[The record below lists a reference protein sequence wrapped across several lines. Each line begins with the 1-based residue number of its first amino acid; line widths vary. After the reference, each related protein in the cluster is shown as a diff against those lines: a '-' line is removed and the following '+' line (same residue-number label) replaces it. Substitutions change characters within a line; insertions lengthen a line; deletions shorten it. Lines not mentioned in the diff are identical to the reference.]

1 VKSSHDSSCK
11 LVRRRLVP
19 DEPFPPYS
27 YVTGRFP
34 HPTRDPAGHSFSA
47 VPAPCPAPNPK
58 QWRDCHP
65 YLFGLDLFNFGYYWE
80 AHEVWEG
87 VWNACGRAG
96 STGDFIKG
104 LIKLAAAG
112 VKAREGR
119 TEGIRRHGRRAAEL
133 FGQVASHLP
142 PGQIRFFGI
151 PLQLLIS
158 LATDVAR
165 ESVISPTG
173 APVEVVFH
181 FVLCPDED
189 SQNDIER
196 PQPSS

>member
-1 VKSSHDSSCK
+1 MKTSHGPSYK
-11 LVRRRLVP
+11 LGTRRLVP

-34 HPTRDPAGHSFSA
+34 HPTRDLAGHSFGV
-47 VPAPCPAPNPK
+47 VPVPCPAPDLK
-58 QWRDCHP
+58 LWHDCHP
-65 YLFGLDLFNFGYYWE
+65 YLFGLDLFNYGYYWE

-87 VWNACGRAG
+87 VWHSCGRTG
-96 STGDFIKG
+96 SAGDFIKG

-119 TEGIRRHGRRAAEL
+119 IEGVRRHGRRAAEL

-142 PGQIRFFGI
+142 PGQIRYFGL

-158 LATDVAR
+158 HATGVVR
-165 ESVISPTG
+165 GSVISPTG
-173 APVEVVFH
+173 EPVEVVFE
-181 FVLCPDED
+181 FVLCPDEN
-189 SQNDIER
+189 SQNDIDR
-196 PQPSS
+196 PRPSS